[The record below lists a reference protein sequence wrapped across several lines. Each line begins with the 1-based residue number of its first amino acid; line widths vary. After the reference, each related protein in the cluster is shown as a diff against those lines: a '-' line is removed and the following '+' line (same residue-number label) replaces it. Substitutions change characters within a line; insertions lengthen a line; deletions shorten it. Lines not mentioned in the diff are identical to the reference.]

1 MSGKSGVHVCVRACA
16 RARVRLLVAFSRESG
31 GADTMARDECEAVW
45 MRLAKVWQGHSWCGP
60 EKFPHG
66 SKMSA
71 ALLIDVLIRAR
82 CLTSTPRSVSPRPCT
97 ECVYTCLLQVAFGIN
112 CGLQNQIGHCCRTKL
127 ASTVWFQSASSRAQL
142 KHPPDLIGVGL

>member
-1 MSGKSGVHVCVRACA
+1 MSVRKVWGSCLCACTCVCT
-16 RARVRLLVAFSRESG
+16 RLLVAFSRESRD
-31 GADTMARDECEAVW
+31 ADTMARDEYEAVW
-45 MRLAKVWQGHSWCGP
+45 MRLAKVWQGHSRCGP

-82 CLTSTPRSVSPRPCT
+82 CLTSTPRSVSPRLCA
-97 ECVYTCLLQVAFGIN
+97 ECVYMCLLQVAFGIN
-112 CGLQNQIGHCCRTKL
+112 CGLQNQIGHRCRTKS

>member
-1 MSGKSGVHVCVRACA
+1 MSEKSGARVCVRACA
-16 RARVRLLVAFSRESG
+16 RARLLVAYSRKSRD
-31 GADTMARDECEAVW
+31 ADTTARDEYEAVR
-45 MRLAKVWQGHSWCGP
+45 MRLAKVWQGHSRCGP

-82 CLTSTPRSVSPRPCT
+82 CLASTPRSVSPRLRA
-97 ECVYTCLLQVAFGIN
+97 ECVYMCLLQVAFGIN
-112 CGLQNQIGHCCRTKL
+112 CGLQTQIGHRCRTKS
-127 ASTVWFQSASSRAQL
+127 ASTVWFQSAFSRAPL